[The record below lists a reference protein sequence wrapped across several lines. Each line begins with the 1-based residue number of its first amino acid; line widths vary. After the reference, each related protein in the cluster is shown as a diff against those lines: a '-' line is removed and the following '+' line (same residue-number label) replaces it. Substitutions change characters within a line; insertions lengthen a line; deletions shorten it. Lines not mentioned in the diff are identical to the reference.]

1 MTRPNLNARFTGL
14 AALLAAG
21 PALAHAG
28 GAHVHG
34 FIDGVVHPLTGADH
48 ALAALAVGLLAG
60 QVVGRARMAI
70 PAAFL
75 ASLTLGLLLGAVLGV
90 PALELGLAG
99 SVLAGGA
106 LVASGYSASRAL
118 AVGFASLV
126 GLLHGH
132 AHGAELPGVVSTVT
146 YGAGLLAGTTLFVA
160 AGAAV
165 AHLGR
170 SMGARLAG
178 AAVAAAGLALLVA

>member
-1 MTRPNLNARFTGL
+1 MTTSNQNARITGI

-34 FIDGVVHPLTGADH
+34 FIEGIIHPLTGADH
-48 ALAALAVGLLAG
+48 ALAALAVGLLVG
-60 QVVGRARMAI
+60 QVSGRARTSA
-70 PAAFL
+70 AVAFL
-75 ASLTLGLLLGAVLGV
+75 GSLALGLVLGASLGV

-106 LVASGYSASRAL
+106 LVAAGRGASSAV
-118 AVGFASLV
+118 AVGFASVV

-132 AHGAELPGVVSTVT
+132 AHGAELPAAVSTVT
-146 YGAGLLAGTTLFVA
+146 YGAGLIGGTALFVA
-160 AGAAV
+160 AGAAL
-165 AHLGR
+165 ARLG
-170 SMGARLAG
+170 SSLGARLAG
-178 AAVAAAGLALLVA
+178 AAVAAAGVALLVA